1 MASFL
6 LPREPSVEGAP
17 GPSRAETGWRAGLGL
32 GLGSLIDRVKGTVL
46 PAAGDRSADEAAQ
59 QSRIARLL
67 RRPLPPVKTETA
79 KEVGAETKS
88 GAAGVSANGRDPPPP
103 KSSFKSYRRAR
114 RARRSLAA
122 AGGDDAATKT
132 SSREHMM
139 HEKYAPTTCF
149 GLLNRTNPL
158 RALCIRVS
166 ESSHFDTFILLTIL
180 ANAVVLCMMEP
191 SKLEG
196 RGCAS
201 VATSTRGAGNAAIEN
216 SELVFTTVFTI
227 EMLIKML
234 ASGVYFE
241 NGAYLKDGWNVMDF
255 VVVVVSLV
263 SLLPGV
269 GNNASALRVVRVL
282 RPLRTLSVL
291 PGMRTL
297 IGTVIRAIPM
307 IGNVM
312 LFCVF
317 FFTVFGILGL
327 QLFMGAFRNKC
338 FTASS
343 AVGCDA
349 HVANDDVVA
358 CVDAATLSLVDT
370 TIGSYVLLAEDTEQ
384 YCAQWE
390 AAHWPGYAC
399 PEHQRCLKH
408 RNPHGGL
415 IHFDDVAHAWLTI
428 FQCIT
433 LEGWTPIMYAAMD
446 AITGW
451 SVLYFVLLVFTGGF
465 FLLNLALAVITEV
478 YDEESAEAQMA
489 ADDAEEAAEKS
500 GAEKEAE
507 TRAAKRA
514 ALVEYLNGKDGGK
527 TSRGGDS
534 DGDEGD
540 DEGGT
545 LREGRT
551 DSSKSSAGS
560 HTTGR
565 DGMTFLRSMAT
576 ARVDSVKPVV
586 EHRLFGA
593 FFTACILLNT
603 LVLAMEFDG
612 MSSAYESGLS
622 AVNVALT
629 VAFAAELLV
638 KLLGLGITEYFRDA
652 FNTFDALVVLIS
664 LVELLLADSGSLS
677 ALRSF
682 RILRILKLIRS
693 WRTLQKFLYTMYATV
708 ASLGEFAFVVVLA
721 VFIFALLGMQMFGGK
736 MCAESDTF
744 AGDPTI
750 PRHNFD
756 TLLWALVTVFQV
768 LTGEDWNAV
777 MYDATLASGSWSSLY
792 FVALLVIGN
801 FLVLNLFIA
810 ILLNNFSAQ
819 EVADELQDAKKLLE
833 SISFFNTYVAK
844 ERGVD
849 ESAREIAARRRREAL
864 VDALPEKKMRFDV
877 AKKWATFGEKVYDL
891 VLASEEA
898 KRREEAAILEQEEA
912 ERQARVD
919 QARAARKK
927 YEGVGFFGSVA
938 LFVSSFATPRPG
950 AAPKP
955 LRRYVGNAFGLR
967 FLNPRTSVVR
977 KTCYAI
983 VDDKRFDAF
992 IMVCIAASSV
1002 LMAFESPKAM
1012 LDDAFA
1018 GALEVADWCFTVLFT
1033 LEMLMKLTAFGV
1045 WLEEPEGTYLRDA
1058 WNVMDGSIVLV
1069 GILGKALS
1077 GTNISWVRALRTM
1090 RVLRPLRVISRVP
1103 ELRVVVNALL
1113 RSLPGLG
1120 NVLLVALL
1128 FWLIFGIL
1136 GMQLFMGAFSRCSD
1150 ESVDTKA
1157 LCVDGWV
1164 NQTLDVA
1171 WDSVSQSCA
1180 GWSLMLASAQGGEL
1194 PLSSPTSE
1202 ATCVGS
1208 YESSAFVERTW
1219 ASDHYNFDNIFNAM
1233 RTLFEMSTTEGWTAV
1248 MYDGV
1253 DSRSPELA
1261 PERDHNPAIAFFFI
1275 VFMILANF
1283 FILNLFVGIILD
1295 NFAQIAEES
1304 GDGGSATM
1312 TKEQQLWAQRKR
1324 NFFDVG
1330 EDYGKEDASLMA
1342 GASDDDDDE
1351 GGEGVSGRNA
1361 PSTVKSNGASGKKAP
1376 HLTIAESPPASPRAA
1391 RKKLRR
1397 GVRRARRF
1405 LFRVSHSASFE
1416 AGIMGVIVVNAG
1428 AMACEHYG
1436 QTQVWTDT
1444 LSGISYACTAVF
1456 IAEALIKL
1464 FAMGRKY
1471 FKSRWNAFDFFCV
1484 ATSVLGL
1491 AADVGSTTSVL
1502 RVLRLARVFRLVR
1515 KLKGLRMLF
1524 NTLVIS
1530 LPGLVNI
1537 GALLFLLCFVF
1548 AVLGMNL
1555 FGKVTF
1561 GENLNEHA
1569 NFTNFGNSLLILLRM
1584 VTGEAWNSIMYDAMV
1599 TEEESD
1605 CDPSQDCAPGTCCG
1619 VAGAPAYFIAF
1630 VVLGSFVTL
1639 NLLIA
1644 VVVDNF
1650 SNNAKD
1656 VEGEDVGEADVRAF
1670 ERGWCRIDK
1679 NRTGY
1684 IPRMDLAS
1692 LIRKVPPPLGM
1703 RGVTAT
1709 RLASV
1714 RFQKNLDID
1723 EFAPKDFSEWV
1734 HFEDA
1739 LMSFMRHAMG
1749 IRTNTL
1755 PEDMRQEVRAELAKR
1770 AAASFARVKAA
1781 EEAMEMDEAG
1791 DSSSGESEGGESA
1804 ATTPAGS
1811 PRHSASFAGARD
1823 AR

>member
-1 MASFL
+1 MAAFSFR
-6 LPREPSVEGAP
+6 PREPSVEGAP
-17 GPSRAETGWRAGLGL
+17 GPSQAETGWRAGIGL
-32 GLGSLIDRVKGTVL
+32 GLGSLIDRVKSTVL
-46 PAAGDRSADEAAQ
+46 PAAGDQAADEATQ

-67 RRPLPPVKTETA
+67 RGPLPPVKTKAEKEDGA
-79 KEVGAETKS
+79 KVES
-88 GAAGVSANGRDPPPP
+88 GAVHGNGRDPPPP

-114 RARRSLAA
+114 KAGRSLAA
-122 AGGDDAATKT
+122 AGDDDATREKT
-132 SSREHMM
+132 
-139 HEKYAPTTCF
+139 YAPTTCF
-149 GLLNRTNPL
+149 GTLSRTNPL
-158 RALCIRVS
+158 RALCVRVS
-166 ESSHFDTFILLTIL
+166 ESSRFDTFILLTIL

-191 SKLEG
+191 TKLEG

-201 VATSTRGAGNAAIEN
+201 PNAAMRGAGNAAIEN
-216 SELVFTTVFTI
+216 SELAFTAAFTA
-227 EMLIKML
+227 EMLIKMI

-241 NGAYLKDGWNVMDF
+241 KGAYLRDGWNVMDF

-263 SLLPGV
+263 SLAPGA
-269 GNNASALRVVRVL
+269 GSNASALRVVRVL

-307 IGNVM
+307 IGNVI
-312 LFCVF
+312 LLCVF

-338 FTASS
+338 FTA
-343 AVGCDA
+343 AGAAGCAA
-349 HVANDDVVA
+349 HAANDDVVA
-358 CVDAATLSLVDT
+358 CVDAATVFPDDP
-370 TIGSYVLLAEDTEQ
+370 TIGSYVLLARDSEQ
-384 YCAQWE
+384 YCARWE

-399 PEHQRCLKH
+399 PDGQRCLKH

-415 IHFDDVAHAWLTI
+415 IHFDDIAHAWLTI

-446 AITGW
+446 AVTGW

-478 YDEESAEAQMA
+478 YDEESAEARMA
-489 ADDAEEAAEKS
+489 ADDAEEAAERTELS
-500 GAEKEAE
+500 GAEKEAAE
-507 TRAAKRA
+507 RAAKRA
-514 ALVEYLNGKDGGK
+514 ALVEYLNGANGGK
-527 TSRGGDS
+527 ASGDS
-534 DGDEGD
+534 DSDEGEED
-540 DEGGT
+540 A
-545 LREGRT
+545 GRS
-551 DSSKSSAGS
+551 DASRVPPKSSAS
-560 HTTGR
+560 EDAAPAKTKR
-565 DGMTFLRSMAT
+565 ISLKTFIWT
-576 ARVDSVKPVV
+576 ARLDSVKSVV
-586 EHRLFGA
+586 EHRFFGV
-593 FFTACILLNT
+593 FFTMCILLNT
-603 LVLAMEFDG
+603 LVLAMEYDG
-612 MSSAYESGLS
+612 MSSAYSSGLS

-629 VAFAAELLV
+629 VAFAAELAV
-638 KLLGLGITEYFRDA
+638 KLLGLGIEEYFRDA
-652 FNTFDALVVLIS
+652 FNTFDALVVVIS

-677 ALRSF
+677 ALRAF

-693 WRTLQKFLYTMYATV
+693 WHTLQRFLYTMYATV

-736 MCAESDTF
+736 MCAESD
-744 AGDPTI
+744 AHGEPEI

-777 MYDATLASGSWSSLY
+777 MYDAALASGPWSSLY

-810 ILLNNFSAQ
+810 ILLTNFSAQ
-819 EVADELQDAKKLLE
+819 EVSDEAQDARRLLE
-833 SISFFNTYVAK
+833 SVSFFNAYVAK
-844 ERGVD
+844 ERGV
-849 ESAREIAARRRREAL
+849 ETSPAALAERRRREAFFS
-864 VDALPEKKMRFDV
+864 ALPEKPMRAPV
-877 AKKWATFGEKVYDL
+877 AKRWAAFAEKVYDM
-891 VLASEEA
+891 VLAAEETQ
-898 KRREEAAILEQEEA
+898 RREEAALLEREEA
-912 ERQARVD
+912 ERVARLEN
-919 QARAARKK
+919 ARAAREKA
-927 YEGVGFFGSVA
+927 EGVGFLAGFALYVA
-938 LFVSSFATPRPG
+938 SFATPRPG

-955 LRRYVGNAFGLR
+955 LRRYVGNAFGLS

-977 KTCYAI
+977 RTCYAI
-983 VDDKRFDAF
+983 VDDKRFDAL
-992 IMVCIAASSV
+992 IMFCIAASSV

-1012 LDDAFA
+1012 EDAAFA
-1018 GALEVADWCFTVLFT
+1018 SALEAADWCFTVLFT

-1045 WLEEPEGTYLRDA
+1045 WLEERDGTYLRDA
-1058 WNVMDGSIVLV
+1058 WNVMDGAIVLV

-1103 ELRVVVNALL
+1103 ELRVVVDALL

-1150 ESVDTKA
+1150 ESVATKA

-1164 NQTLDVA
+1164 NATLDVA
-1171 WDSVSQSCA
+1171 WDSVSQTCA
-1180 GWSLMLASAQGGEL
+1180 GWAEMVASTQEL
-1194 PLSSPTSE
+1194 TDDALTDDAPTSD

-1208 YESSAFVERTW
+1208 YASSVFVERTW
-1219 ASDHYNFDNIFNAM
+1219 DSGASNFDSIFDAM
-1233 RTLFEMSTTEGWTAV
+1233 LTLFEMSTTEGWTAV

-1253 DSRSPELA
+1253 DARSPELA
-1261 PERDHNPAIAFFFI
+1261 PRRDHNPAVAFFFVI
-1275 VFMILANF
+1275 FMILANF

-1295 NFAQIAEES
+1295 NFARIAEER
-1304 GDGGSATM
+1304 GDGSSATM
-1312 TKEQQLWAQRKR
+1312 TKEQQLWSQRKR

-1330 EDYGKEDASLMA
+1330 EDYGQEDAVML
-1342 GASDDDDDE
+1342 GDVTDDDDDE
-1351 GGEGVSGRNA
+1351 KGKTS
-1361 PSTVKSNGASGKKAP
+1361 SGKELASSSESASISALNRP
-1376 HLTIAESPPASPRAA
+1376 MSNQSPPASPRARRA
-1391 RKKLRR
+1391 RR
-1397 GVRRARRF
+1397 GFRRARRF
-1405 LFRVSHSASFE
+1405 LFRASHSTAFE
-1416 AGIMGVIVVNAG
+1416 AGVMAVIVLNAG

-1436 QTQVWTDT
+1436 QTQAWTDT

-1456 IAEALIKL
+1456 IVEAIIKL
-1464 FAMGRKY
+1464 VAMGRKY
-1471 FKSRWNAFDFFCV
+1471 FNSRWNAFDFFCV
-1484 ATSVLGL
+1484 ATSVVGL

-1502 RVLRLARVFRLVR
+1502 RVFRLARVFRLVR

-1561 GENLNEHA
+1561 GENLNEDA

-1584 VTGEAWNSIMYDAMV
+1584 VTGEAWNSIMYDTMV
-1599 TEEESD
+1599 TEKSSD
-1605 CDPSQDCAPGTCCG
+1605 CDPGRDCAPGTCCG
-1619 VAGAPAYFIAF
+1619 VAGAPAYFVAF

-1656 VEGEDVGEADVRAF
+1656 VEGEDVREADVRAF

-1679 NRTGY
+1679 RRTGY
-1684 IPRMDLAS
+1684 IPRADLPD
-1692 LIRKVPPPLGM
+1692 LIRKVPPPLGA
-1703 RGVTAT
+1703 RGQKTT
-1709 RLASV
+1709 RLSST
-1714 RFQKNLDID
+1714 RFQKNLDIT
-1723 EFAPKDFSEWV
+1723 EYAPSESSEWV

-1739 LMSFMRHAMG
+1739 LMSFTRHAMG

-1755 PEDMRQEVRAELAKR
+1755 PEDTREEVRAELAKR
-1770 AAASFARVKAA
+1770 AAASFARVREGRSF
-1781 EEAMEMDEAG
+1781 EEAGPPSAAASKKKNDA
-1791 DSSSGESEGGESA
+1791 GESESESESDAESA

-1811 PRHSASFAGARD
+1811 PREFRSSASFGRA
-1823 AR
+1823 

>member
-6 LPREPSVEGAP
+6 RPREPSVEGAP

-32 GLGSLIDRVKGTVL
+32 RLGSLIDRVKGTVL

-67 RRPLPPVKTETA
+67 RGPLPPVKTETA
-79 KEVGAETKS
+79 KEDGAETER

-132 SSREHMM
+132 NENK
-139 HEKYAPTTCF
+139 KYAPTTCF
-149 GLLNRTNPL
+149 GTLSRTNPL
-158 RALCIRVS
+158 RSLCIRVS
-166 ESSHFDTFILLTIL
+166 ESSRFDTFILLTIL

-201 VATSTRGAGNAAIEN
+201 RASSTRGAGNAAIEN

-241 NGAYLKDGWNVMDF
+241 EGAYLRDGWNVMDF

-263 SLLPGV
+263 SLAPGV

-343 AVGCDA
+343 AAGCDA

-358 CVDAATLSLVDT
+358 CVDATTLSVVDT
-370 TIGSYVLLAEDTEQ
+370 SLMEIGSYVLLAEDTEQ

-446 AITGW
+446 AVTGW

-514 ALVEYLNGKDGGK
+514 ALVEYLNGADGGK
-527 TSRGGDS
+527 RTGGDS
-534 DGDEGD
+534 DDDEGD
-540 DEGGT
+540 DEGESST
-545 LREGRT
+545 EGRP

-560 HTTGR
+560 GETGR
-565 DGMTFLRSMAT
+565 DGTTFFFLRSMAT

-603 LVLAMEFDG
+603 LVLAMEYDG
-612 MSSAYESGLS
+612 MSSAYANGLS

-638 KLLGLGITEYFRDA
+638 KLLGLGIEEYFRDA

-693 WRTLQKFLYTMYATV
+693 WRTLQKFLYTMYVTV

-736 MCAESDTF
+736 MCAESD
-744 AGDPTI
+744 AHGDPEI

-777 MYDATLASGSWSSLY
+777 MYDATLASGSWSALY

-810 ILLNNFSAQ
+810 ILLTNFSAQ
-819 EVADELQDAKKLLE
+819 EVADELQDAKRLLE
-833 SISFFNTYVAK
+833 SISFFKTYVAK

-849 ESAREIAARRRREAL
+849 ASREIAERRRREAL
-864 VDALPEKKMRFDV
+864 LDALPEKKMRADV

-919 QARAARKK
+919 RARAARKK

-938 LFVSSFATPRPG
+938 LYVSSFATPRPG

-955 LRRYVGNAFGLR
+955 LRRYVGNAFGLG
-967 FLNPRTSVVR
+967 FLNPRTSAVR
-977 KTCYAI
+977 KTCHAI

-992 IMVCIAASSV
+992 IMVCIAASSA

-1012 LDDAFA
+1012 QDDAFA
-1018 GALEVADWCFTVLFT
+1018 GALEAADWCFTVLFT

-1150 ESVDTKA
+1150 ESVETKA

-1164 NQTLDVA
+1164 NQTLDVE

-1180 GWSLMLASAQGGEL
+1180 GWAEMLASAQGGDAA
-1194 PLSSPTSE
+1194 LSEPTSE
-1202 ATCVGS
+1202 STCVGS
-1208 YESSAFVERTW
+1208 YASSAFVERTW
-1219 ASDHYNFDNIFNAM
+1219 ASDHYNFDNIFDAM

-1361 PSTVKSNGASGKKAP
+1361 PSTLKSDGASSKAP
-1376 HLTIAESPPASPRAA
+1376 HATIAESPPASPRGA
-1391 RKKLRR
+1391 RRKLRR
-1397 GVRRARRF
+1397 GARRARRF

-1416 AGIMGVIVVNAG
+1416 AGVMGVIVLNAG

-1436 QTQVWTDT
+1436 QTQAWTDA

-1456 IAEALIKL
+1456 IAEAAIKL
-1464 FAMGRKY
+1464 FAMGRNY
-1471 FKSRWNAFDFFCV
+1471 FASRWNAFDFFCV

-1605 CDPSQDCAPGTCCG
+1605 CDPSRDCAPGTCCG

-1684 IPRMDLAS
+1684 IPRTDLSS

-1723 EFAPKDFSEWV
+1723 EFAPTDFSEWV

-1739 LMSFMRHAMG
+1739 LMSFTRHAMG

-1781 EEAMEMDEAG
+1781 EEATEMDDAG
-1791 DSSSGESEGGESA
+1791 DSSSGESEGESA

-1811 PRHSASFAGARD
+1811 PRHSASFGGARD

>member
-1 MASFL
+1 MGSFELVGSSAQMAFL
-6 LPREPSVEGAP
+6 FRPREPSVEGAP
-17 GPSRAETGWRAGLGL
+17 GPSQAETGWRAGLGRS
-32 GLGSLIDRVKGTVL
+32 LGSLVDRVKSTVL
-46 PAAGDRSADEAAQ
+46 SAAGDQAADEATQ
-59 QSRIARLL
+59 PGRIARLWHV
-67 RRPLPPVKTETA
+67 PLPPVKT
-79 KEVGAETKS
+79 KAEADDADES
-88 GAAGVSANGRDPPPP
+88 GAAGVSVDGRDPPPP

-122 AGGDDAATKT
+122 AGLGDAATIVAGKGKGKASDFFA
-132 SSREHMM
+132 SSDAER
-139 HEKYAPTTCF
+139 APTTCF
-149 GLLNRTNPL
+149 GTLSRTNPL
-158 RALCIRVS
+158 RALCVRVS
-166 ESSHFDTFILLTIL
+166 ESSRFDAFILMTIL
-180 ANAVVLCMMEP
+180 ANAAVLCMMEP

-196 RGCAS
+196 RGCAAPAS
-201 VATSTRGAGNAAIEN
+201 ETRGAGNAAIEN
-216 SELVFTTVFTI
+216 SELAFTTVFVV

-234 ASGVYFE
+234 ASGVVFE
-241 NGAYLKDGWNVMDF
+241 KNAYLRDGWNVMDF
-255 VVVVVSLV
+255 AVVIVSLV
-263 SLLPGV
+263 SLVPGA
-269 GNNASALRVVRVL
+269 GSNASALRVVRVL

-307 IGNVM
+307 IGNVI
-312 LFCVF
+312 LLCVF

-338 FTASS
+338 FTAS
-343 AVGCDA
+343 AAAGCAA
-349 HVANDDVVA
+349 HAANRDVVA
-358 CVDAATLSLVDT
+358 CVDAATVSNDPSV
-370 TIGSYVLLAEDTEQ
+370 GSYVLLAADSEQ

-399 PEHQRCLKH
+399 PDGQRCLKH

-428 FQCIT
+428 FQCVT

-446 AITGW
+446 AVTGW

-478 YDEESAEAQMA
+478 YDEESAEARMA
-489 ADDAEEAAEKS
+489 ADDAEEAAES
-500 GAEKEAE
+500 GALGAEKEIE
-507 TRAAKRA
+507 KKEKKRA
-514 ALVEYLNGKDGGK
+514 ALVAYLNGANGGE
-527 TSRGGDS
+527 SIGDS
-534 DGDEGD
+534 DD
-540 DEGGT
+540 DVQSDRNERGPP
-545 LREGRT
+545 RARRRAA
-551 DSSKSSAGS
+551 SSSSAAPDDR
-560 HTTGR
+560 TTFPR
-565 DGMTFLRSMAT
+565 VLAT
-576 ARVDSVKPVV
+576 ARLDSIKTVV
-586 EHRLFGA
+586 EHRYFGA

-603 LVLAMEFDG
+603 LVLAMEYDG

-638 KLLGLGITEYFRDA
+638 KLLGLGIEEYFRDA

-693 WRTLQKFLYTMYATV
+693 WRTLQKFLFTMYATV

-736 MCAESDTF
+736 MCATSD
-744 AGDPTI
+744 AHGEPEI

-810 ILLNNFSAQ
+810 ILLTNFSAQ
-819 EVADELQDAKKLLE
+819 EVADELQDTKRLLE
-833 SISFFNTYVAK
+833 SISFFNVYVAK
-844 ERGVD
+844 ERGV
-849 ESAREIAARRRREAL
+849 ESSQALAERRRAEAL
-864 VDALPEKKMRFDV
+864 FDALPEKPMREEV
-877 AKKWATFGEKVYDL
+877 ASRWFALGERAYAA
-891 VLASEEA
+891 VLDAEEA
-898 KRREEAAILEQEEA
+898 KRREEAANLEQEEA
-912 ERQARVD
+912 ERRARVEE
-919 QARAARKK
+919 ARAARKQL
-927 YEGVGFFGSVA
+927 EGVGIFAGAASYVA
-938 LFVSSFATPRPG
+938 SFATPRPG

-955 LRRYVGNAFGLR
+955 LRRYVGNAFGLS
-967 FLNPRTSVVR
+967 FLNPRTSAIR
-977 KTCYAI
+977 RTCYAI

-992 IMVCIAASSV
+992 IMLCIAASSV

-1012 LDDAFA
+1012 EDAAFA

-1045 WLEEPEGTYLRDA
+1045 WLEERDGTYLRDA
-1058 WNVMDGSIVLV
+1058 WNVMDGAIVLV

-1090 RVLRPLRVISRVP
+1090 RVLRPLRIISRVP
-1103 ELRVVVNALL
+1103 ELRVVVDALL

-1150 ESVDTKA
+1150 ESVEEKA
-1157 LCVDGWV
+1157 LCIDGWV

-1171 WDSVSQSCA
+1171 WDSVSQSCV
-1180 GWSLMLASAQGGEL
+1180 GWAEMSASAQGDAAL
-1194 PLSSPTSE
+1194 LSAPTSDE
-1202 ATCVGS
+1202 ACVGS
-1208 YESSAFVERTW
+1208 YASSAFVERAW
-1219 ASDHYNFDNIFNAM
+1219 AAEAYNFDSIFDAM

-1253 DSRSPELA
+1253 DARSPDLA
-1261 PERDHNPAIAFFFI
+1261 PRRDHNPAIAFFF
-1275 VFMILANF
+1275 VLFMILANF

-1295 NFAQIAEES
+1295 NFARIAEER
-1304 GDGGSATM
+1304 GDGSSATM

-1330 EDYGKEDASLMA
+1330 EDYGKEDAAMA
-1342 GASDDDDDE
+1342 NISDEENEDE
-1351 GGEGVSGRNA
+1351 KRTL
-1361 PSTVKSNGASGKKAP
+1361 ST
-1376 HLTIAESPPASPRAA
+1376 PPASPRAKRA
-1391 RKKLRR
+1391 RR
-1397 GVRRARRF
+1397 GFRRARRF
-1405 LFRVSHSASFE
+1405 LFRVSHGAAFE
-1416 AGIMGVIVVNAG
+1416 ASVMAVIVLNAG

-1436 QTQVWTDT
+1436 QTQAWTDT
-1444 LSGISYACTAVF
+1444 LDGICYACTAVF
-1456 IAEALIKL
+1456 IVEAVIKL
-1464 FAMGRKY
+1464 VAMGRKY
-1471 FKSRWNAFDFFCV
+1471 FDSRWNAFDFFCV
-1484 ATSVLGL
+1484 ATSVAGL
-1491 AADVGSTTSVL
+1491 AANIGSTTSVL

-1555 FGKVTF
+1555 FGKVMF
-1561 GENLNEHA
+1561 GENLNRDA
-1569 NFTNFGNSLLILLRM
+1569 NFTNFGNSLLVLLRM

-1599 TEEESD
+1599 TEATSD
-1605 CDPSQDCAPGTCCG
+1605 CDPARDCAPGTCCG

-1656 VEGEDVGEADVRAF
+1656 VEGEDVSEADVRAF

-1679 NRTGY
+1679 KRTGY
-1684 IPRMDLAS
+1684 IPRADLAD
-1692 LIRKVPPPLGM
+1692 LIRKVPPPLGA
-1703 RGVTAT
+1703 RGTRAT

-1714 RFQKNLDID
+1714 RFQKNLDIT
-1723 EFAPKDFSEWV
+1723 EFAPSESSEWV

-1739 LMSFMRHAMG
+1739 LMSFTRHAMG
-1749 IRTNTL
+1749 IRTSTL
-1755 PEDMRQEVRAELAKR
+1755 PEEMREEVRAELAKR
-1770 AAASFARVKAA
+1770 AAVSFARIKGAG
-1781 EEAMEMDEAG
+1781 EAGENRVDAG
-1791 DSSSGESEGGESA
+1791 DSSSSESDAGDSA
-1804 ATTPAGS
+1804 ATTPAAS
-1811 PRHSASFAGARD
+1811 PRDINSASFGRAP
-1823 AR
+1823 